1 MNFLSELSHGDGE
14 AHLLLLHATLRV
26 YIVDV

>member
-14 AHLLLLHATLRV
+14 AHLMLLHATLRYRCLV
-26 YIVDV
+26 